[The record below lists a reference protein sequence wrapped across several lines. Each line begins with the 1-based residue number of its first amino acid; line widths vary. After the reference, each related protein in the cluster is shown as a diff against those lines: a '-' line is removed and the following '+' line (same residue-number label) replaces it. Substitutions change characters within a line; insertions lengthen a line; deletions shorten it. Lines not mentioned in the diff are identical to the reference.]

1 MSETL
6 KCADGAILN
15 EGVVM
20 SDTKMVVKSVMIRAL
35 HHLGPTT
42 PDDWERV
49 VFKEITGYERE
60 DVDWSVEDNQAGYYS
75 WTRSFDQLVKEL
87 IEDGYVRE
95 EEVGEGRRQLVPVET
110 DPNIDWTQFVYPA
123 NP

>member
-42 PDDWERV
+42 PGDWERV

-60 DVDWSVEDNQAGYYS
+60 VVDWSVEDNQAGYYS